1 MVLSGRA
8 VPRSEQNKKYLEI
21 SDRLAAFSKEKTPA
35 ESTEQIK
42 FYQNN
47 NELSLE
53 NPTLFNDTKS
63 NTENKYIKY
72 SINELFPEP
81 RFPIA

>member
-8 VPRSEQNKKYLEI
+8 VPRSELNKKYLEI
-21 SDRLAAFSKEKTPA
+21 SDRLAAFSNVKTTA

-47 NELSLE
+47 NEHQ
-53 NPTLFNDTKS
+53 TQGTMQ
-63 NTENKYIKY
+63 
-72 SINELFPEP
+72 
-81 RFPIA
+81 

>member
-21 SDRLAAFSKEKTPA
+21 SDRLAAFSNVKTRA

-47 NELSLE
+47 NE
-53 NPTLFNDTKS
+53 P
-63 NTENKYIKY
+63 NTGDYAVKLQEEGGISCVSARKY
-72 SINELFPEP
+72 
-81 RFPIA
+81 

>member
-8 VPRSEQNKKYLEI
+8 VPRSELSKKYLEI
-21 SDRLAAFSKEKTPA
+21 SDRLAAFSNVKTTA

-47 NELSLE
+47 NEHQTHQGLCSK
-53 NPTLFNDTKS
+53 NM
-63 NTENKYIKY
+63 
-72 SINELFPEP
+72 
-81 RFPIA
+81 

>member
-8 VPRSEQNKKYLEI
+8 VPRSEQSKKYLEV
-21 SDRLAAFSKEKTPA
+21 SDRLAAFSNVKTTA

-47 NELSLE
+47 NEHQ
-53 NPTLFNDTKS
+53 TQGTMQ
-63 NTENKYIKY
+63 
-72 SINELFPEP
+72 
-81 RFPIA
+81 